1 MRKTFF
7 LWINSIDGGGLGVM
21 RIELAYAHS
30 PLYIPVMKLRKN
42 LSLSPESVA
51 RGRQLAAEAGKS
63 LSAVIEAQL
72 LAAPSAGRAV
82 EDYWPGPAL
91 KPLSRPGDPR
101 SAYLKRKHGS

>member
-1 MRKTFF
+1 
-7 LWINSIDGGGLGVM
+7 M

-42 LSLSPESVA
+42 LSLSAESVA
-51 RGRQLAAEAGKS
+51 RGRQLAGESGKS

-72 LAAPSAGRAV
+72 LAAPSVGAGAD
-82 EDYWPGPAL
+82 DYWPGPAL
-91 KPLSRPGDPR
+91 KPLSRPGNPR